1 MGQLVL
7 SRFVDE
13 KIVIGEG
20 LIVIQV
26 VRIQGDKVRI
36 GIDAPRD
43 MSVHR
48 AEVYEAIQRDAEAEA
63 IRRENN
69 PSRGPLP

>member
-1 MGQLVL
+1 MRKEGE
-7 SRFVDE
+7 S
-13 KIVIGEG
+13 IHIGDDIT
-20 LIVIQV
+20 LTV
-26 VRIQGDKVRI
+26 VRIGDDRVRI

-43 MSVHR
+43 MPVHR